1 MEISATKVKELR
13 ETTGAGM
20 MDCKRALVE
29 CAGDFDKAVL
39 YLREKGLAAAAKRAG
54 RETAEG
60 IIDAYIHMGGK
71 IGVLIEVNCETDFVA
86 KNAQFQALVH
96 DLAMQVAAANEA
108 RFAGSG
114 SRGDGRG

>member
-1 MEISATKVKELR
+1 
-13 ETTGAGM
+13 M

-60 IIDAYIHMGGK
+60 SSMLIHMGGK
-71 IGVLIEVNCETDFVA
+71 IGVLIEVNRETDFVA
-86 KNAQFQALVH
+86 KNAVRALVH
-96 DLAMQVAAANEA
+96 DLAMQVAAANPKC
-108 RFAGSG
+108 FAGSG
-114 SRGDGRG
+114 